1 MATSRRTN
9 GSGLLLAFFCAF
21 SWPTALLAADPDID
35 AILKDSNRRA
45 AWERLVE
52 RGPVVLPLLLDAMDS
67 KDTAAVNW
75 LRTAFDRIVEKEI
88 VAGGKRLDVDALH
101 KYAEDPQRPGRA
113 RRLALDVIEP
123 IRPGTR
129 AKLLTGWLDDREFR
143 VDAIGDLIARADKLP
158 ASESK
163 KELQRAFTAV
173 RDIEQTKQ
181 LAVKLDKLGEKVS
194 VARHLGFILDWHVI
208 GPFDARNQQGLKTAY
223 PPEEKVDL
231 AAEVTGRD
239 GSLKWKRFALK
250 EPNPSSGGRFG
261 LINLLEPLG
270 THHDAV
276 AFAHATI
283 RVEKAMEAEFR
294 GAADDNF
301 TVWVNGKR
309 VFGFE
314 EYRNGVRHDRHRF
327 KAPFKEGDNSVLVKI
342 CQAPIDVT
350 SPEPNWE
357 FLLRV
362 VVPDGKGIRFSQ
374 P

>member
-1 MATSRRTN
+1 
-9 GSGLLLAFFCAF
+9 
-21 SWPTALLAADPDID
+21 LAADPDID
-35 AILKDSNRRA
+35 AILKDTSRRA

-52 RGPVVLPLLLDAMDS
+52 RGPTALPLLLDAMDS

-75 LRTAFDRIVEKEI
+75 LRTAFDRIVDKELA
-88 VAGGKRLDVDALH
+88 AGGKRLDVDALR
-101 KYAEDPQRPGRA
+101 KYAEDPKRPGRA
-113 RRLALDVIEP
+113 RRLTLNLVEQL
-123 IRPGTR
+123 RPG
-129 AKLLTGWLDDREFR
+129 ASDQLFSNWLDDPEFR
-143 VDAIGDLIARADKLP
+143 FDAIANLMKRADKLP
-158 ASESK
+158 ADDAK
-163 KELQRAFTAV
+163 KEMLRAFASA

-194 VARHLGFILDWHVI
+194 VARHLGFILDWHVV
-208 GPFDARNQQGLKTAY
+208 GPFDAKGQRGFKTVY

-231 AAEVTGRD
+231 TAELRGRD
-239 GSLKWKRFALK
+239 GMLKWKRITLK

-261 LINLLEPLG
+261 LVNLLEPLG

-276 AFAHATI
+276 AYAYATVQ
-283 RVEKAMEAEFR
+283 VEKPVEAEFR

-301 TVWVNGKR
+301 TVWVNGRR

-327 KAPFKEGDNSVLVKI
+327 KALLKQGDNAVLVKI
-342 CQAPIDVT
+342 CQAPLDA
-350 SPEPNWE
+350 SNSEPNWE

-362 VVPDGKGIRFSQ
+362 VGSDGAGLRFVQ

>member
-1 MATSRRTN
+1 M
-9 GSGLLLAFFCAF
+9 LLRGFVIVWSTINLSQCAVN
-21 SWPTALLAADPDID
+21 AADPNID
-35 AILKDSNRRA
+35 AILKDTNRRA
-45 AWERLVE
+45 AWDRLVE
-52 RGPVVLPLLLDAMDS
+52 RGPAVLPLLLDAMS
-67 KDTAAVNW
+67 TKDTAALNW
-75 LRTAFDRIVEKEI
+75 LRTAFDRIVDKEI
-88 VAGGKRLDVDALH
+88 TAGGKRIDVDVFQ
-101 KYAEDPQRPGRA
+101 KYAEDPKRPGRA
-113 RRLALDVIEP
+113 RRLTLDLVEQL
-123 IRPGTR
+123 RPGTR
-129 AKLLTGWLDDREFR
+129 DKLLLNWLDDGEFR
-143 VDAIGDLIARADKLP
+143 FDAIAELIKKADKLP
-158 ASESK
+158 ASDAK
-163 KELQRAFTAV
+163 TQLLKGFAAV

-208 GPFDARNQQGLKTAY
+208 GPFDAANQHGFKKVY

-231 AAEVTGRD
+231 KAELPGRD
-239 GSLKWKRFALK
+239 GTLKWKRFTLK

-276 AFAHATI
+276 AFAYATI
-283 RVEKAMEAEFR
+283 RIDKPIEAEFR

-309 VFGFE
+309 AFGFE

-327 KAPFKEGDNSVLVKI
+327 KAMLKEGDNTVLVKI
-342 CQAPIDVT
+342 CQAPLDAS

-362 VVPDGKGIRFSQ
+362 VGPAGAGLRFEQ